1 MKRSIELIVAKRYF
15 QSFGHLSMALVVRCL
30 GFGITN
36 PIIGDPT
43 DTPSIDGTWA
53 KATDGSERIAS
64 NEFLRGLI
72 AGYLNRPELNRH
84 IRSGKRRR
92 LAVLPT

>member
-30 GFGITN
+30 GFGISH
-36 PIIGDPT
+36 PT
-43 DTPSIDGTWA
+43 GAPSIDGTWA
-53 KATDGSERIAS
+53 KAADDSERIAS

>member
-1 MKRSIELIVAKRYF
+1 MKRSIELIVVKRHL
-15 QSFGHLSMALVVRCL
+15 QSFGRLALVVRCL
-30 GFGITN
+30 GFGISN
-36 PIIGDPT
+36 PTGAPNIG
-43 DTPSIDGTWA
+43 GTWA
-53 KATDGSERIAS
+53 KATDGTERIAS
-64 NEFLRGLI
+64 NEFLHGLI